1 MKQIIGFM
9 AVLLPLLSWA
19 QSPPVKALSIGDA
32 VPDITI
38 TNVYNYPSSTIRLSD
53 LRGKMVILD
62 FWATWCGSCIQ
73 TFPEM
78 HDITKEFGDKLQI
91 IMVNSYYP
99 DSISKVKSFLDRR
112 KKRTGLPFELTYALQ
127 DTILVNMFPYKQ
139 IPHDVWINGEG
150 DIVAIT
156 GADQLNSTN
165 IKEFLKQGTINLPLK
180 DDNLLFNPQFPLLA
194 GENGSKDPSFL
205 YRSVITG
212 YKKHLGTSI
221 GQTINSDGK
230 ISRVYVINYPL
241 VSLLQKAYPEVFSV
255 PLNRMIIEADS
266 AIKNLIVNPNAPR
279 FCYDLNTAPSTP
291 DEIKTFE
298 QEDLFRMFHLSARN
312 EIRDVDC
319 YTLKISDSGKIKKG
333 KNAAPGMDAEP
344 ETEHKFLRNQ
354 PVSSLTL
361 LLERLLNKP
370 VANETDYEGN
380 IDLEIPHNIYNISVP
395 RIIAFLESNGFEL
408 KPARRK
414 MKAILV
420 VQK

>member
-1 MKQIIGFM
+1 MKYMIGLV
-9 AVLLPLLSWA
+9 AILLPLLSGA
-19 QSPPVKALSIGDA
+19 QSPVKALHIGDT
-32 VPDITI
+32 VPDIII
-38 TNVYNYPSSTIRLSD
+38 TNVYNYPSSTIQLSD
-53 LRGKMVILD
+53 LKGKLVILD

-78 HDITKEFGDKLQI
+78 QDLTKEFGDKLQI

-112 KKRTGLPFELTYALQ
+112 KKRTGLPFDLTYALQ
-127 DTILVNMFPYKQ
+127 DSILMNMFPYKL
-139 IPHDVWINGEG
+139 IPHDVWINREG

-156 GADQLNSTN
+156 GAEEVNSTN
-165 IKEFLKQGTINLPLK
+165 IKKVLKQGTIHLPLK
-180 DDNLLFNPQFPLLA
+180 DDNLLFNPQLPLLV

-212 YKKHLGTSI
+212 YKNHLGSSM
-221 GQTINSDGK
+221 GQTILSDGK

-241 VSLLQKAYPEVFSV
+241 VSLLQKAYPQVFSV

-266 AIKNLIVNPNAPR
+266 AVKNLVVNPNAPR
-279 FCYDLNTAPSTP
+279 YCYDLNTAPSTP

-312 EIRDVDC
+312 EIRDMDC
-319 YTLKISDSGKIKKG
+319 YTLKIFNSGKIKKG
-333 KNAAPGMDAEP
+333 KNVTPQMDVEP
-344 ETEHKFLRNQ
+344 ETEHKFLLNQ
-354 PVSSLTL
+354 PVSSLTSF
-361 LLERLLNKP
+361 LERLLNKP
-370 VANETDYEGN
+370 VVNETGYQGN
-380 IDLEIPHNIYNISVP
+380 MDLQIPYNIYNFSI
-395 RIIAFLESNGFEL
+395 RGIMEFLESNGFEL